1 MSRSSYFEAT
11 ATDGLTHPQHELA
24 RILELVECVT
34 LEVGE
39 AHGTEI
45 LDPFP
50 TPCVLPNPRHRLFLL
65 VGHQYGPIFPASGQ
79 SPIQKSIDDC

>member
-1 MSRSSYFEAT
+1 MQPAT
-11 ATDGLTHPQHELA
+11 PDGLTHPQHELA

-50 TPCVLPNPRHRLFLL
+50 TPSVLPNPRHRLLL
-65 VGHQYGPIFPASGQ
+65 FAAQNTTTNLTLM
-79 SPIQKSIDDC
+79 KSH